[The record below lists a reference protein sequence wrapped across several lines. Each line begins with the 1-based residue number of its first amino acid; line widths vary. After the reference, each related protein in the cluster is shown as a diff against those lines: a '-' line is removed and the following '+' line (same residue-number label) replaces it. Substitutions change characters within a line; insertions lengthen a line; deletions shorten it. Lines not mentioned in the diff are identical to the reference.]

1 MLVYIIRQ
9 SVKMGFQALQKPG
22 HSTGA
27 DPLNAVRNRAMQRII
42 LAAGLVVFLIALVR
56 VLF

>member
-1 MLVYIIRQ
+1 
-9 SVKMGFQALQKPG
+9 MGFQALQKPG

-42 LAAGLVVFLIALVR
+42 LAAKKEALK
-56 VLF
+56 LS